1 MTLPQAPQS
10 PLGSMRHALQEA
22 AHPINDL
29 QQQIIDNFAFHAGM
43 DASHLKT
50 QGEAGEWVAARAQE
64 LLAGQHGFGVYA
76 EEAAQMV

>member
-1 MTLPQAPQS
+1 MKLPEAPKTL
-10 PLGSMRHALQEA
+10 GEEHAILEA

-29 QQQIIDNFAFHAGM
+29 QRQIIDNFAYHAQA

-64 LLAGQHGFGVYA
+64 LLAGKHGFPRDVPV
-76 EEAAQMV
+76 EV